1 MCPDALCE
9 DVQSAGGVCMEVH
22 VYIEMHV
29 WRCMCTDA
37 PCEDVQSA
45 GDACMEVH
53 VYICRCMNKGA
64 CVKKHYVK
72 TYIQCAGDVCM
83 EVYVY

>member
-9 DVQSAGGVCMEVH
+9 DVQSAG
-22 VYIEMHV
+22 
-29 WRCMCTDA
+29 DA
-37 PCEDVQSA
+37 W
-45 GDACMEVH
+45 MEVH